1 MGCVP
6 FGRKLSNL
14 TRPQKTKGG
23 NMILKERKINTW
35 IGDPTNCYIIF
46 DEDSKETMVIDPA
59 GDVDE
64 IVDMIRNILKGNL
77 KYIYLTHCHGDH
89 IAGVTEL
96 KNQCGGKVLIHRFD
110 SEGLNDININLSAII
125 DLPPIELEA
134 DSRIDDND
142 LIHLGELELK
152 VIHTPGHTK
161 GSTSLYCEKEGCVFS
176 GDTMFR
182 GTWGRTDLPTGSIE
196 DIMDSIT
203 NKLLKLPDD
212 TIVYPGHGKATMI
225 KEEKPIYLELKPKLY

>member
-1 MGCVP
+1 M
-6 FGRKLSNL
+6 
-14 TRPQKTKGG
+14 
-23 NMILKERKINTW
+23 
-35 IGDPTNCYIIF
+35 
-46 DEDSKETMVIDPA
+46 
-59 GDVDE
+59 
-64 IVDMIRNILKGNL
+64 
-77 KYIYLTHCHGDH
+77 
-89 IAGVTEL
+89 
-96 KNQCGGKVLIHRFD
+96 
-110 SEGLNDININLSAII
+110 
-125 DLPPIELEA
+125 EA

-152 VIHTPGHTK
+152 VLHTPGHTK

-196 DIMDSIT
+196 NIMDSIA
-203 NKLLKLPDD
+203 NKLLTLPDN

>member
-1 MGCVP
+1 
-6 FGRKLSNL
+6 
-14 TRPQKTKGG
+14 
-23 NMILKERKINTW
+23 MILKELKINTW
-35 IGDPTNCYIIF
+35 IGDQTNCYILF
-46 DEDSKETMVIDPA
+46 DEKSKETMVIDPA
-59 GDVDE
+59 GDVGKIE
-64 IVDMIRNILKGNL
+64 ELIHILKGNL

-89 IAGVTEL
+89 ILGATEL
-96 KNQCGGKVLIHRFD
+96 KQKCGGKILIHYD
-110 SEGLNDININLSAII
+110 DADGLNNVEINLT
-125 DLPPIELEA
+125 PYMMEKHIELEA
-134 DSRIDDND
+134 DSRIEDND
-142 LIHLGELELK
+142 LIHLGDLEFK

-161 GSTSLYCEKEGCVFS
+161 GSTSLYCAEQECLFS

-203 NKLLKLPDD
+203 NKLLKLPDN